1 MARDVEA
8 DVNINDKSGKGL
20 SSFLSG
26 LRKGSDAS
34 KQFQK
39 DADKAAAATDKI
51 GKGAD
56 RNGKA
61 LAKLTDELGV
71 AKHELGSL
79 ARAFADAGSAAERM
93 DISKAMK
100 RQQAEIRNLTKN
112 ADILKDLAPK
122 KDTDG
127 LVSRLKGSLEE
138 VANAAPQILGAGIAA
153 AAPFA
158 GAVISAAIIGGVG
171 AGGIIGGVT
180 LAAKDPRV
188 QAAFTGMKTRV
199 GAQLTDAAQ
208 PFVDTTIDGIGEIE
222 DALDSIDFE
231 AIFAKGAKNA
241 APIFEGVADAIVSIG
256 DAVEDVTA
264 KSGPVMEQLGASI
277 ATVGKETGEFLET
290 VGGGSKGAAAGLAD
304 LTDAFT
310 LTLNILGPT
319 IRGLTEVY
327 GFLSKIGFA
336 KSFITGLFGP
346 IGQLT
351 AFLTDDGGAA
361 EGAGRQIRGLRTEL
375 DQAATS
381 TGNGVTKFDQ
391 YGQAILS
398 SGDALQTF
406 TDRMNNLA
414 EAGHNVFDSTTNVGA
429 AVDAVT
435 AAVKKNGTT
444 LDENTE
450 KGRANRDVLSQL
462 ATSLKA
468 QYDATVAVN
477 GEGAK
482 SNGVAASNRET
493 FIRLATSLS
502 GSKTKAIELADALGL
517 IPPKKTIDANANTHD
532 AQARLKALQEQ
543 VNALKGKTV
552 NVTVKY
558 SATGRETLDSN
569 GHRNGGYYD
578 ASPRFAESA
587 TGSNEPARTL
597 AERVDNYL
605 TVQLDGSVIYTTTA
619 RQVRA
624 ASKRDAWRQKVGRW

>member
-79 ARAFADAGSAAERM
+79 SRAFADAGTAAERM

-112 ADILKDLAPK
+112 AGILKDLAPT

-138 VANAAPQILGAGIAA
+138 VATAAPKILGAGIAA

-158 GAVISAAIIGGVG
+158 GAVISAAIIGGIG

-199 GAQLTDAAQ
+199 GGVLTDAAQ
-208 PFVDTTIDGIGEIE
+208 PFVDTTIDGIGQIE

-264 KSGPVMEQLGASI
+264 KSGPVMDQLGASI

-290 VGGGSKGAAAGLAD
+290 VGGGSKGAAAGLHD

-327 GFLSKIGFA
+327 GFLSKIGVA
-336 KSFITGLFGP
+336 KQFITGLFGP

-351 AFLTDDGGAA
+351 SFLTDDGGAA

-375 DQAATS
+375 DAAAAS

-398 SGDALQTF
+398 GGDALQTF

-414 EAGHNVFDSTTNVGA
+414 EAGHNVFDSATNVGA

-435 AAVKKNGTT
+435 AAVRKNGAT

-502 GSKTKAIELADALGL
+502 GSKQKAIELADALGL
-517 IPPKKTIDANANTHD
+517 IKPKKEVDVHANTHD
-532 AQARLKALQEQ
+532 AQARIKALQEQ

-597 AERVDNYL
+597 SERVDNYL
-605 TVQLDGSVIYTTTA
+605 TVQLDGAVIYTTTA